1 MQVVP
6 NMLRGECG
14 LVSPAGGGHE
24 GEALA
29 LCDAREGAGA
39 ALVPDVQGG
48 AGEEEDLFFDVVAY
62 AVGPVGGL
70 ARHFVSTADGWV
82 GLRNDDGRSSGAEG
96 SDGVDCYT
104 TVRVY
109 IYIRLKVPQDFI

>member
-6 NMLRGECG
+6 NMLRGERG

-48 AGEEEDLFFDVVAY
+48 AGEEEDLFFDVVAD

-70 ARHFVSTADGWV
+70 ARHFVSSADGRV
-82 GLRNDDGRSSGAEG
+82 GLRNDGRNN
-96 SDGVDCYT
+96 GVDCYT
-104 TVRVY
+104 AVRVY
-109 IYIRLKVPQDFI
+109 IYIWLKVPQDVI